1 MTSYSFEH
9 AMRRSMASEMKP
21 MMKGEMSRNN
31 FSFMSRWS
39 IILQSLEDYL
49 SYVFAE
55 FHAF

>member
-1 MTSYSFEH
+1 
-9 AMRRSMASEMKP
+9 MASEIKP
-21 MMKGEMSRNN
+21 MMKGEVSRNN

-55 FHAF
+55 FHSF